1 MRHTPVGKLSRSLGL
16 PLTDKA
22 VAVFERRPYPP
33 GPHGRA
39 KRRNDGEY
47 ALQLR
52 EKQRLKAQYYV
63 SEKQLRR
70 CYDEAA
76 RRKGL
81 TGELL
86 IEDLETRLDAVVLRA
101 GLARTIYQARQL
113 VVHRHV
119 LVDGARLDRPA
130 ARLSP
135 GQVVTVRPRS
145 RELPVFQEAAR
156 SDRPVPGHLSV
167 DRSTL
172 AVTLVRAPRRQ
183 ELPVVCDE
191 RLVVEFYSR

>member
-1 MRHTPVGKLSRSLGL
+1 MRHAPVGKLSRSLGL

-33 GPHGRA
+33 GAHGRN

-52 EKQRLKAQYYV
+52 EKQRLKAQYFV

-70 CYDEAA
+70 CYTEAA
-76 RRKGL
+76 RRNGL

-86 IEDLETRLDAVVLRA
+86 IEDLETRLDATVLRA

-119 LVDGARLDRPA
+119 FVDGVRHDRPGARLV
-130 ARLSP
+130 P
-135 GQVVTVRPRS
+135 GQVVSIRPRS
-145 RELPVFQEAAR
+145 RDLPVFQEAR
-156 SDRPVPGHLSV
+156 TFDRVVPGHLSV
-167 DRSTL
+167 DRSGL
-172 AVTLVRAPRRQ
+172 SVLVVRLPRRH